1 MRLARSGDLN
11 YNVAFY
17 SVWSLGEMA
26 SGFLAICLPVSPKF
40 FQSLK
45 EIKIPSWI
53 PIAGHSLHQSS
64 NNISDGYLPQ
74 FKLPRHSDKIPIFVP
89 VKKESTAVSRSVGP
103 VSVDLNPNDGPSFFA
118 ELEPGNSHIL
128 RCIEISTKYE

>member
-1 MRLARSGDLN
+1 MRLAKSRDTT
-11 YNVAFY
+11 YNAAFIGF
-17 SVWSLGEMA
+17 WSLGELA

-45 EIKIPSWI
+45 ENTILSCISIPGPS
-53 PIAGHSLHQSS
+53 PRRSS
-64 NNISDGYLPQ
+64 NNFSGGYLPQ
-74 FKLPRHSDKIPIFVP
+74 FELPRKSDKTSIFVP
-89 VKKESTAVSRSVGP
+89 GKQEQSPVSRPVVP
-103 VSVDLNPNDGPSFFA
+103 VSGDLTPNVVPSSFA